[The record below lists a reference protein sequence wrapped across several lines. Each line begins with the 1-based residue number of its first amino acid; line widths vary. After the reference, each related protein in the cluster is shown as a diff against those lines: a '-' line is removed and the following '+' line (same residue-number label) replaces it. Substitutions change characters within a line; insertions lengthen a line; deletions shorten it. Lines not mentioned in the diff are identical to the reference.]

1 MVLSAVFVNDLKD
14 ALSENPRI
22 VCRDDPY
29 LECTARAAAKRVAVY
44 ERADDGIRESIR
56 NREAPVTEP
65 QLA

>member
-1 MVLSAVFVNDLKD
+1 MV
-14 ALSENPRI
+14 ALPS
-22 VCRDDPY
+22 
-29 LECTARAAAKRVAVY
+29 AAAKRVVVY